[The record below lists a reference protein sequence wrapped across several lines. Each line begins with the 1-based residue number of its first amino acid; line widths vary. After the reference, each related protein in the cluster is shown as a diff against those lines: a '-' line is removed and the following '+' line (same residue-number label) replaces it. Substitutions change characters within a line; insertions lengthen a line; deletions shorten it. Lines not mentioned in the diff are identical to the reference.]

1 MTSFLTFTSD
11 ISILVALVLTF
22 ISFCVGVLGGFVGLA
37 LGTIRLPIMLLLG
50 IDPRIAAGTNI
61 ITSSISSFFGAVKH
75 IKEKNVNT
83 RIIFFMGIPA
93 TIGSFIGGLL
103 SPYVPVNLLLISA
116 GALVLWQGIE
126 FIFLG
131 FSKETKLSDALGNQ
145 EPRLQGDFR
154 KSNIAIE
161 SSLGLSIGTLGGAVG
176 LILGSI
182 RLPAII
188 RILKIDPRIAA
199 GSNLF
204 IGFFMGIAGV
214 IGHSFNNHVDY
225 MLMGLMASAAALG
238 SYIGANYTNKVD
250 INKFILILGA
260 VLSVVGVFLVLRPLI
275 Y

>member
-1 MTSFLTFTSD
+1 MTISLTFTSD
-11 ISILVALVLTF
+11 ISILVALVLTI

-37 LGTIRLPIMLLLG
+37 LGTIRLPVMLLFG

-75 IKEKNVNT
+75 IKEKNVNR
-83 RIIFFMGIPA
+83 RIILFMGIPA
-93 TIGSFIGGLL
+93 TIGTLIGGLL
-103 SPYVPVNLLLISA
+103 SPYVPINLLLISA
-116 GALVLWQGIE
+116 GILVLWQGIE

-131 FSKETKLSDALGNQ
+131 FSKETKMSDALGNKQ
-145 EPRLQGDFR
+145 TKSQGDFR
-154 KSNIAIE
+154 KSNIAVE
-161 SSLGLSIGTLGGAVG
+161 TSLGLSIGVLGGAVG

-204 IGFFMGIAGV
+204 IGFFMGITGV
-214 IGHSFNNHVDY
+214 IGHSFNNQVDY
-225 MLMGLMASAAALG
+225 ILMGLMASAAALG
-238 SYIGANYTNKVD
+238 SYIGANYTNKVN
-250 INKFILILGA
+250 INKFILILGS
-260 VLSVVGVFLVLRPLI
+260 VLSVVGLFLVLRPLI